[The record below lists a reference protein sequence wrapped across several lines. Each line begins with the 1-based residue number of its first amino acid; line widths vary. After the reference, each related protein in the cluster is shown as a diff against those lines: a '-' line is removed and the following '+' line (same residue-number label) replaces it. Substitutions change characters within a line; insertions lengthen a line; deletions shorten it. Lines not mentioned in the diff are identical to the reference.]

1 MINWKQMIEANE
13 IFSDSDARVALW
25 CGGAEDSNDLAVLAD
40 SIIENKVPLISVP
53 SNIVSVLWTYLEK
66 NNVKI
71 LARYYFEPINKNI
84 DKDVSVL
91 SENIVNVYKR
101 GADGVQIFLKMRD
114 FERFID
120 MLFVIR
126 DDLFFGHDLCIM
138 MDIQDID
145 VNNWDMVFQKLR
157 DVRASVLGISLD
169 EDMGNRSDFIGR
181 IYGMLQKWDFD
192 GDLHFVLK
200 NNFDRIDQA
209 IRLVESVRPE
219 LSEKIR
225 FFLEY

>member
-120 MLFVIR
+120 MLSVIR

>member
-1 MINWKQMIEANE
+1 MIEANE

>member
-1 MINWKQMIEANE
+1 MIEVNE
-13 IFSDSDARVALW
+13 IFSDSDVRVALW
-25 CGGAEDSNDLAVLAD
+25 CGAAEDTNDLAVLAD
-40 SIIENKVPLISVP
+40 SIIENKISLISAP
-53 SNIVSVLWTYLEK
+53 PGIVSVLWTYLEK
-66 NNVKI
+66 HNVKI
-71 LARYYFEPINKNI
+71 LTRYYFEPINKNM

-101 GADGVQIFLKMRD
+101 GAGGVQIFLKMRD
-114 FERFID
+114 FERFLE
-120 MLFVIR
+120 MLSVIR

-145 VNNWDMVFQKLR
+145 INNWELIFQKLR
-157 DVRASVLGISLD
+157 AVQASVFGISLD

-192 GDLHFVLK
+192 GDLHFILK

-219 LSEKIR
+219 LSDKIR
-225 FFLEY
+225 FFLDY

>member
-1 MINWKQMIEANE
+1 MIEANE
-13 IFSDSDARVALW
+13 IFSDSDVRVALW
-25 CGGAEDSNDLAVLAD
+25 CDAAEDSNDLAILAD
-40 SIIENKVPLISVP
+40 SIIENKISLISVP

-66 NNVKI
+66 HNVKI

-101 GADGVQIFLKMRD
+101 GADGVQIFLRMRD

-120 MLFVIR
+120 MLSVIR
-126 DDLFFGHDLCIM
+126 DDLFFGHDLCII

-145 VNNWDMVFQKLR
+145 VNNWDTIFQKLR
-157 DVRASVLGISLD
+157 DVRASVFGISLD

-181 IYGMLQKWDFD
+181 IYGMLQKWNFD

-200 NNFDRIDQA
+200 NNFDRMDQA
-209 IRLVESVRPE
+209 IRLVECMCPE

-225 FFLEY
+225 FFLDY

>member
-1 MINWKQMIEANE
+1 MIEANE

-120 MLFVIR
+120 MLSVIR